1 MVQAPEHWNVAAKNY
16 TVWLSIDIFLH
27 PVFHVLLEH
36 IDCCQRFWIY
46 GCFIPETVPLLSM
59 GIVWYCRLA
68 PFKLMVKSCNDRHSL
83 QSWVALFLQYS
94 SGVFIISDNRFNCLQ
109 LVNESAA
116 ICWIALPKN
125 FFLFYFFLFYFFL
138 FHHVFCKTVFFFCML
153 VCLKVRGWELLYNL
167 TI

>member
-68 PFKLMVKSCNDRHSL
+68 PFKLMVKSCNNRHSL

-94 SGVFIISDNRFNCLQ
+94 SRVFIISNNRFNCLQ

-116 ICWIALPKN
+116 ICWIALPKKL
-125 FFLFYFFLFYFFL
+125 FFFFTFF
-138 FHHVFCKTVFFFCML
+138 FFIMCFAKLCSSFCML